1 MRILVSA
8 DLHGHH
14 DVYEWL
20 IGRVENDKPDALVL
34 AGDLLGSPKGYE
46 SRLEG
51 QRADAEQ
58 VLRHVSRVSIPVFYF
73 MGNYDLIE
81 LPPGP
86 NHLRALH
93 GRRIEFGAFN
103 LVGYQY
109 TPPFVGGP
117 FEKPEEDMAADL
129 ARFDTLMDTQT
140 VLVTHGPARG
150 ILDRTHSDVNVGSTA
165 LREFIDRVP
174 YRVHVH
180 GHVHERFGR
189 DGVHLNVASAGKKR
203 AMLLDL
209 QTLEHEVIEEL

>member
-1 MRILVSA
+1 MRILFSA
-8 DLHGHH
+8 DLHGRH

-20 IGRVENDKPDALVL
+20 IGRVEKYRPVALVL

-51 QRADAEQ
+51 QRADAEA
-58 VLRHVSRVSIPVFYF
+58 VLRHWDRVATPVCYF

-86 NHLRALH
+86 KHVRALH

-109 TPPFVGGP
+109 TPPFAGGP

-129 ARFDTLMDTQT
+129 AKLESLMNTQT

-150 ILDRTHSDVNVGSTA
+150 ILDRTHSGLNVGSTA
-165 LREFIDRVP
+165 LRDFIDRVP

-189 DGVHLNVASAGKKR
+189 DGVHLNAASAGKKR
-203 AMLLDL
+203 AILLDL